1 VIIPPLLR
9 YLASAIPAVMRR
21 RSGMSLLRCER
32 SSTALEFAMIALPLF
47 ALLIAIL
54 ETGLVFLSQQVL
66 QTATT
71 ETARLIMTGQAQL
84 GGLTASQFLQDVCT
98 NATPVLACQDIAVNV
113 QTFASFDS
121 MTMENPLQNGEFDQ
135 GAMNYNVGGPGDIV
149 LVQVFYELPVMAGPL
164 GFTLS
169 NMAGNNRLLQ
179 ATAVFRNE
187 PY

>member
-1 VIIPPLLR
+1 MRPHRRLLTPV
-9 YLASAIPAVMRR
+9 ADAPARR
-21 RSGMSLLRCER
+21 VARSFLRCDR
-32 SSTALEFAMIALPLF
+32 SSTAIEFALIALPLF

-84 GGLTASQFLQDVCT
+84 NSLTASQFQQDVCN
-98 NATPVLACQDIAVNV
+98 NASSVLSCGDIAVNV
-113 QTFASFDS
+113 QTFSSFNSIAMLD
-121 MTMENPLQNGEFDQ
+121 PLQDGNFNQ
-135 GAMNYNVGGPGDIV
+135 AVMNYDVGGPGDIV
-149 LVQVFYELPVMAGPL
+149 LVQVFYQMPVMDGPL
-164 GFTLS
+164 GFSLS
-169 NMAGNNRLLQ
+169 TMAGEKRLLE

>member
-1 VIIPPLLR
+1 MRMRPPRRPL
-9 YLASAIPAVMRR
+9 SPAAEAPVRSIARR
-21 RSGMSLLRCER
+21 LLRCER
-32 SSTALEFAMIALPLF
+32 SSTAIEFALIALPLF

-84 GGLTASQFLQDVCT
+84 NSLTASQFQADVC
-98 NATPVLACQDIAVNV
+98 NSATSVLSCADIAVNV
-113 QTFASFDS
+113 QTFSSFDS
-121 MTMENPLQNGEFDQ
+121 MTMLNPLQNGNFNQAD
-135 GAMNYNVGGPGDIV
+135 MNYDIGGPGDIV
-149 LVQVFYELPVMAGPL
+149 LVQVFYQMPVMDGPL
-164 GFTLS
+164 GFSLS
-169 NMAGNNRLLQ
+169 NMAGDNRLLE